1 MQHHCQLIQALH
13 EQVAFKI
20 LVLDPM
26 LDRDR
31 EEWSTVGNPCINLE
45 ADAKKRAE
53 WVCTQLS
60 ACHQPLAAWSCC
72 AASVS
77 VSSCMARNMA
87 SPHACSSSSDG
98 GRSVFWM
105 RT

>member
-1 MQHHCQLIQALH
+1 MQHDWSLIWTLH

-53 WVCTQLS
+53 WVCTQLAFCLS
-60 ACHQPLAAWSCC
+60 PATRCLVLLCY
-72 AASVS
+72 VS
-77 VSSCMARNMA
+77 VCVIVHGTKHGITACMQQQL
-87 SPHACSSSSDG
+87 
-98 GRSVFWM
+98 
-105 RT
+105 